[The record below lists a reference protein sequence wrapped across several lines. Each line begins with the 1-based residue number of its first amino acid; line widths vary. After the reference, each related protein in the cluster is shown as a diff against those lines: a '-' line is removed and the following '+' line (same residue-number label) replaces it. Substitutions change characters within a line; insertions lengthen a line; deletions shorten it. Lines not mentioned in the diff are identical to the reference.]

1 MRPVTV
7 EHEVSQAFA
16 SMPTQGVVADYRP
29 SSGVGYYVWLYGNY
43 QPSGHAGMDFGCP
56 IGTPIHAMASG
67 TVLYAGW
74 GYNLPG
80 TGPVRAWLLYAT
92 FPGKVT
98 VIQHPWGIG
107 VYAHQSEFRVK
118 KGDVVTEGQV
128 IGLSGDTGGV
138 APHLHVEA
146 LVDLSYKTGGGL
158 IYGRTDPSKFFGS
171 GLAAQGTIEPV
182 QEDDVSAQEVLSW
195 KLERADGKDSTVAV
209 ELARMGPNLD
219 KLDTVLAILNRMA
232 PEVTEAMLNDRKQV
246 GLLTELMKK
255 QPSPAAIAAQI
266 DAAGFAKEVL
276 DALTKL
282 LQSK

>member
-7 EHEVSQAFA
+7 EHVVSQYFA
-16 SMPTQGVVADYRP
+16 SMPTQGVVADSRP

-43 QPSGHAGMDFGCP
+43 QPFGHAGMDFACL

-80 TGPVRAWLLYAT
+80 TGPVRAWLLYAN

-118 KGDVVTEGQV
+118 KGDYVTAGQV

-158 IYGRTDPSKFFGS
+158 IYGRTDPSKFFG
-171 GLAAQGTIEPV
+171 GLAAQGTINPV
-182 QEDDVSAQEVLSW
+182 QEDDMPYSEADLKRIVGEAVQESHNVT
-195 KLERADGKDSTVAV
+195 RANVIKTLT
-209 ELARMGPNLD
+209 EN
-219 KLDTVLAILNRMA
+219 
-232 PEVTEAMLNDRKQV
+232 TEAQHVETRKQV
-246 GLLTELMKK
+246 IEMTQAQSDVTRSYLKDRIKEL
-255 QPSPAAIAAQI
+255 SPADLAVQI
-266 DAAGFAKEVL
+266 NAAGIAKEVQAEL
-276 DALTKL
+276 IKL
-282 LQSK
+282 IGGK